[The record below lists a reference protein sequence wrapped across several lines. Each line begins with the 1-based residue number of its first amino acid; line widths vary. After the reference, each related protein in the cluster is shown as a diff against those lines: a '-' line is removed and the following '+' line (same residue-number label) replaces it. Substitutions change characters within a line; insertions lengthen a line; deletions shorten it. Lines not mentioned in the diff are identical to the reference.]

1 MSSCLAYMLRSRRL
15 NTGWACCLQHS
26 VAPCW
31 AGQHLSAS
39 EDAHRVHRPISIA
52 PEQSALTLHSLHP
65 AFAYHT
71 VSERMTPTS
80 AACKWVVRVWR
91 VQAEKGGSLTPSR
104 QERVWLQGSTG
115 TAVSIMH
122 TETGRKGRTVRR
134 QLTVLLEMAP

>member
-1 MSSCLAYMLRSRRL
+1 MNSKKVVSSCLAYMLRSRRL

-91 VQAEKGGSLTPSR
+91 KGVLSLLHGRRGFGSKAQRALLCRLCTHR
-104 QERVWLQGSTG
+104 QEGRV
-115 TAVSIMH
+115 A
-122 TETGRKGRTVRR
+122 
-134 QLTVLLEMAP
+134 QLDDS